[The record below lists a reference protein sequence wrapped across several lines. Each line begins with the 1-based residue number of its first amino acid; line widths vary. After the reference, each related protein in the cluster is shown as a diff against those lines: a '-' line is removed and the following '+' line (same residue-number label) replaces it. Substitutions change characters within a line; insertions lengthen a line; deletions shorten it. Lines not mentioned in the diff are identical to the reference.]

1 MCNNLEL
8 ITALYVAMKRQV
20 EGGSGAMEPAA
31 ARCCIQSL
39 ELAGIRIDAFA
50 TDRSTAMKT
59 LMSSEF
65 PHIIHQFDIWKVICS
80 SDLMP

>member
-50 TDRSTAMKT
+50 TDCSTAMKT
-59 LMSSEF
+59 LRSSEF